1 MSWVDR
7 GNRGSRV
14 EKERKGKKM
23 RLDTPP
29 RETLFLGWHAR
40 NTGGEYIVS
49 GWSSALKFGSVRR
62 RGEWFGQKSELSP
75 LRHAI
80 HQARIKMRAL
90 TIFPPPTPSIILD
103 SNRYLPILQISLLL
117 FFSYPEEERR
127 GKG

>member
-1 MSWVDR
+1 M
-7 GNRGSRV
+7 

-40 NTGGEYIVS
+40 NTGGEYIIS

-80 HQARIKMRAL
+80 HQACIKMRAL
-90 TIFPPPTPSIILD
+90 TIFPPPTPSIILE
-103 SNRYLPILQISLLL
+103 PISADPPNFSSSLLFL
-117 FFSYPEEERR
+117 SGR
-127 GKG
+127 GKEGKGLKLG